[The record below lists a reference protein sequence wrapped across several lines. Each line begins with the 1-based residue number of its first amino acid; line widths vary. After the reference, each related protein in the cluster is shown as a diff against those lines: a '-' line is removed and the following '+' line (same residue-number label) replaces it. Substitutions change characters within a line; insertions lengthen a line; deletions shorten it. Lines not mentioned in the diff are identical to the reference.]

1 MFFFA
6 FSLATR
12 MKNQEQSIAWADTK
26 RVRYLSW
33 LSETINIL
41 FPTCTLKPDIDSRAS
56 DLSSDAFAPAT
67 PDPFLPPRLAVRAP
81 ETLKRQSSA
90 DPNGKYFMTLQL
102 HEIKSRQKS
111 CSFILQYQRRL
122 GGGGREVE
130 KGWTGCIS
138 EPLELLISLCGPK
151 QEREE

>member
-1 MFFFA
+1 MFFA
-6 FSLATR
+6 LSLATR

-33 LSETINIL
+33 LSGTINIL

-56 DLSSDAFAPAT
+56 DLSPDAFAPAT
-67 PDPFLPPRLAVRAP
+67 PDPFLPPRLTVRAP

-102 HEIKSRQKS
+102 HEIKSRQKKT
-111 CSFILQYQRRL
+111 FIYIAGSKTV
-122 GGGGREVE
+122 GGGGVE

>member
-33 LSETINIL
+33 LSGTINIL

-122 GGGGREVE
+122 GGGEEVE

-138 EPLELLISLCGPK
+138 EPLELLISLCVPK